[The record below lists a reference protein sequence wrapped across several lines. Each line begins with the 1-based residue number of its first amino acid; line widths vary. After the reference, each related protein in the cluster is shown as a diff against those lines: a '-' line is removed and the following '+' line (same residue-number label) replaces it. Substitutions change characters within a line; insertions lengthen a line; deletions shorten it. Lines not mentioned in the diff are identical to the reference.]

1 MRIESSVTSLSWIPS
16 EAVQGMT
23 KLPFELGVAH
33 YDQTPPDLLEDL
45 DALRRADRFRF
56 ANELRA
62 WIEVEDGRV
71 VGFGHAGRGHIGAT
85 TVHLGPKTVDF
96 AAVAFPDIRPDPEV
110 SEAGIRFV
118 QTAGGRTGA
127 PAPRTVRRP
136 PFVQIAAP
144 LAWATLA
151 LTIRVDGTSDWE
163 MVGASPFPRHWI
175 YDHAGAL
182 AAKTGMIDFKGW
194 YRTAFGKHSP
204 WGDEDSPALV
214 TVAETALER
223 QLSARLMQAGTK
235 PKVKKLVAGSTLVE
249 QGDPADSLF
258 LLLDGVLAVEVGGEK
273 LAEVGPGAILGE
285 RGVLEGR
292 RTATLRAVTPVKVAV
307 AAHDQIDR
315 EALAEVSEGHRREEA
330 GPR

>member
-16 EAVQGMT
+16 EAVRGMT

-45 DALRRADRFRF
+45 DTLRRADRFRF

-110 SEAGIRFV
+110 SEAGVRFV

-223 QLSARLMQAGTK
+223 QLSAQIMQTGTK
-235 PKVKKLVAGSTLVE
+235 PKVRAVAAGRTLVE
-249 QGDPADSLF
+249 QGEPADSLF
-258 LLLDGVLAVEVGGEK
+258 LLLDGVLAVEVDGEK

-292 RTATLRAVTPVKVAV
+292 RTATLRAVTPAKVAV

-315 EALAEVSEGHRREEA
+315 EALAQVSEGHRREEA
-330 GPR
+330 DTG